1 MKILFYGADGWI
13 GNMIFNKWKDL
24 YPEHTLIIS
33 KTRIIPENIYK
44 IVEEIKNS
52 DRVFSTIG
60 RTSGGGIP
68 NIDYLEDHLNENVRD
83 NLFAPIFLAQLCR
96 ENDKHFSYIGTGC
109 IFSRNTRQNDYVYDE
124 ADMPDYFGS
133 AYSVVKGYTDTLMK
147 TFYNHVLNF
156 RIRMPITDD
165 WNPKN
170 FIVKISKFQKI
181 CNYPN
186 SMTYLPN
193 IIPIMI
199 KMSVEEIVGTYNMV
213 NGSISHK
220 EILDSYKEIIDFDH
234 TYNLIEEDEL
244 NSILKSKRSNNIL
257 NNKQLIK
264 YCCDEGV
271 NLKSMEYCIME
282 ALTKMK
288 KNIPK

>member
-1 MKILFYGADGWI
+1 MKILFYGANGWI
-13 GNMIFNKWKDL
+13 GNMIVNKWKEL
-24 YPEHTLIIS
+24 YPEHTIIIS
-33 KTRIIPENIYK
+33 KTRVIPQNIYE
-44 IVEEIKNS
+44 IVEEIKNA

-96 ENDKHFSYIGTGC
+96 EKDKHFSYIGTGC

-147 TFYNHVLNF
+147 TFYNNVLNF

-165 WNPKN
+165 LNSKN
-170 FIVKISKFQKI
+170 FIVKISKFEKI

-199 KMSVEEIVGTYNMV
+199 KMCVGEIVGTYNMV

-220 EILDSYKEIIDFDH
+220 EILDLYKEIIDSNH
-234 TYNLIEEDEL
+234 TYKLIEEEEL

-257 NNKQLIK
+257 SNKQLIK
-264 YCCDEGV
+264 YCCDEGI
-271 NLKSMEYCIME
+271 NLFSMEYSIIE

-288 KNIPK
+288 KSN